1 MLEELELLVK
11 FILGKYDEVLIEW
24 KQSNGTKLI
33 NQKKTCV
40 KDITKN
46 DDLFNTILN
55 YRSFLNDKNLELKM
69 AFDTLNL
76 NNEINTRVKSQN
88 SIEYKIN
95 NYMTFKHEFGKIP
108 MNKCVNDLY
117 GIRIIFNEAINH
129 KIVKEFLD
137 TKYVGS
143 LKCIDSSKEEGYVA
157 THVYFKK
164 DNYSFLWELQIWD
177 KFHEKSNIEL
187 HGQYKQEYTKW
198 EKENRGV
205 NHFDNTL
212 YNNE

>member
-187 HGQYKQEYTKW
+187 HEQYKQEYTKW
-198 EKENRGV
+198 EKENKGGES
-205 NHFDNTL
+205 F
-212 YNNE
+212 

>member
-143 LKCIDSSKEEGYVA
+143 LKCIDSSKEEGYA